1 MVSTFELI
9 FKCGTLTD
17 DEAVVLLRLSFL
29 CHISVLCR
37 LGRIFYLFIYLI
49 FEGVYVVV
57 AVLTGLLFL
66 L

>member
-1 MVSTFELI
+1 MVSTFEFV

-17 DEAVVLLRLSFL
+17 DEAVVLLRLPFL